1 MVKWKIKNI
10 IPSFLNCIW
19 SPNMAGWWLS
29 LRGAHPWSYMSL
41 LKSHDKIDMLYL
53 HFHQT
58 NYLQTCQAGH
68 IPWGASTQKARW
80 SFNYMVSWDH
90 LTNSKSSTS
99 FSKRHVITKLIKM
112 VTKYEKFP
120 PLKLH
125 DPSSTCPKKDQ
136 VTEWKSYISF
146 FTRFM
151 AIKRVGMVN

>member
-58 NYLQTCQAGH
+58 N
-68 IPWGASTQKARW
+68 WGASTQKARW